1 MQEREY
7 DVVVIGAGPAGEVV
21 AGRLAERGHA
31 VAIVEQHLVGGE
43 CSFYAC
49 MPSKALLRPAELLA
63 ETRRVPGVRE
73 AVTGRRDPVAVLAR
87 RDEVIHRVDLATT
100 PRRFDEPIRE
110 FDDSSQVP
118 WLRER
123 GVTLVRHSG
132 RIEGERLVRAGP
144 QLLRARRAVV
154 IATGSVAA
162 IPPIPG
168 LAEANAWTNREATTS
183 RAVPPR
189 LLVLGGGVVGVEL
202 AQAYASLGSTV
213 TLVEGG
219 PRVLA
224 REEPF
229 AGELVCAA
237 LREHGV
243 TLLTDV
249 RVSAV
254 ARPEGRGP
262 VTLTLDDGRELVGDE
277 LLVAAGRRPATTDLG
292 LETVGLEPGEYL
304 SVDDRMRVHGH
315 PWLYAVGDANR
326 CALLTHMGK
335 YEARI
340 ASLVIDGDESAR
352 VTQSGPRAPRV
363 IFTDP
368 QVAAV
373 GLTEAL
379 AREAGIDVR
388 TVCVP
393 TSGTAGASFV
403 GRGTD
408 GTSQL
413 VVDDTRG
420 VIVGATF
427 VGFEVGEW
435 LHAATIAVVGE
446 VPIDRLWDCVP
457 AFPARSEVWLRLLE
471 AYEAG

>member
-1 MQEREY
+1 MAEREF
-7 DVVVIGAGPAGEVV
+7 DVIVIGAGPAGEVL

-31 VAIVEQHLVGGE
+31 TAIVESRLVGGE

-63 ETRRVPGVRE
+63 ETQRVPGVRE
-73 AVTGRRDPVAVLAR
+73 AVTGRLDSGAVLRR
-87 RDEVIHRVDLATT
+87 RDEVIHRVDLAAA

-110 FDDSSQVP
+110 LDDSAQLP
-118 WLRER
+118 WLEQR
-123 GVTLVRHSG
+123 GITLVREHG
-132 RIEGERLVRAGP
+132 RLEGERLVRAGA

-154 IATGSVAA
+154 IATGSVPAM
-162 IPPIPG
+162 PRIPG
-168 LAEANAWTNREATTS
+168 LAEANPWTNREATTS

-189 LLVLGGGVVGVEL
+189 LLVLGGGVAGVEL

-213 TLVEGG
+213 TLLEGG

-229 AGELVCAA
+229 AGEAVCAG
-237 LREHGV
+237 LRAHGV

-249 RVSAV
+249 KVSAV
-254 ARPEGRGP
+254 ARPGGTGE
-262 VTLTLDDGRELVGDE
+262 VTLTLDDGREFSAEE
-277 LLVAAGRRPATTDLG
+277 LLVAVGRRPATADLG
-292 LETVGLEPGEYL
+292 LESIGLEPGAYL
-304 SVDDRMRVHGH
+304 DVDDAMCVDDH
-315 PWLYAVGDANR
+315 PWLYAIGDANGR
-326 CALLTHMGK
+326 ALLTHMGK
-335 YEARI
+335 YQAHV
-340 ASLVIDGDESAR
+340 ASLAIDGDETAR
-352 VTQSGPRAPRV
+352 ATQDGPGSPRV

-373 GLTEAL
+373 GMTERA
-379 AREAGIDVR
+379 AREAGLAVR
-388 TVCVP
+388 TVSYA
-393 TSGTAGASFV
+393 TDGTAGASFV
-403 GRGTD
+403 GRSTG

-413 VVDDTRG
+413 VVDTDRG

-435 LHAATIAVVGE
+435 LQAATIAVVAE
-446 VPIDRLWDCVP
+446 VPIDRLWHCVP
-457 AFPARSEVWLRLLE
+457 SFPTRSEVWLRLLE